1 MNYDTKYRCIPIV
14 LRYTVMT
21 GFVLTLVSNLNQ
33 CFLVKW
39 VIIQNEGSNEDRDK
53 SRIII
58 RPIFSRLPHTQFRKL
73 QNNFLMWN

>member
-33 CFLVKW
+33 CFLVK
-39 VIIQNEGSNEDRDK
+39 
-53 SRIII
+53 
-58 RPIFSRLPHTQFRKL
+58 
-73 QNNFLMWN
+73 